1 MIAIL
6 VVSLPVVRLR
16 PGVPDLVAAAG
27 PRATDAY
34 IEFFTATIR
43 NRDTRLAYARACYQ
57 FFHWCQENG
66 LTLDTVRAFHVA
78 AYIEQ
83 MPGSKPTIKQKL
95 AAIRMLYD
103 FLVVR
108 QLVPLNPTASV
119 RGPKYVV
126 KRGKTP
132 VWSR

>member
-1 MIAIL
+1 MGSRWIPFAR
-6 VVSLPVVRLR
+6 SMWLP
-16 PGVPDLVAAAG
+16 
-27 PRATDAY
+27 
-34 IEFFTATIR
+34 
-43 NRDTRLAYARACYQ
+43 
-57 FFHWCQENG
+57 
-66 LTLDTVRAFHVA
+66 
-78 AYIEQ
+78 IEQ

-108 QLVPLNPTASV
+108 QVVPSNPTASV

-132 VWSR
+132 VWNREDAKKLLESIPRDRPLASPRQQDRKFPLGTPEPYWPASNAFRSTKIWKPSAALTVEERRFASVS